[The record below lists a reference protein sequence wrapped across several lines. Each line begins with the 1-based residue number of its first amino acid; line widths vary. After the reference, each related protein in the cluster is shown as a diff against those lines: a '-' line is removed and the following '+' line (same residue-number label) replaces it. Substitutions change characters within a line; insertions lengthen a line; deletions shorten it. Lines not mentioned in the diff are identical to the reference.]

1 MTTITAGRPPIAMLV
16 AAGVVLGI
24 AYTLSPL
31 TVLSLAGLAWVVWWA
46 GQGLSPRARRYFYV
60 TVSVAVALRLAAIAG
75 LFLFAD
81 PAKPF
86 DTFFGDEE
94 LFKSRGLW
102 LRNIGLGIP
111 LSPADVI
118 YAFDDTG
125 KSGYLFVLAY
135 IQALVGDAP
144 YGVHVFN
151 ASVYLIGAL
160 VMFRWVRPAFGTL
173 AASAGVT
180 VLFFLPSLFVWSISA
195 LKEPSYTLV
204 AVGELLC
211 AMQVARAPKWWL
223 RVLAVVGVI
232 ALGWELGSL
241 RKGGQIVAALGATTG
256 LAAGLTITRPRLT
269 LAACVLAPLLAAM
282 VMTRP
287 AVQDRLLGIA
297 RDSAWYHSG
306 HVMTPG
312 YSYKLLAPW
321 LYYDIHAISSLPPAP
336 AAAFVIKAAASYV
349 VEPLPWKVET
359 RTILGY
365 LPEHMFWL
373 LLMALVP
380 FGFIAGLR
388 RDALLTCLLAAH
400 AFAVM
405 MMVALTS
412 GNVGT
417 LIRHRGLALPYLIWL
432 SALGACRLL
441 AWATPAPRNIAG
453 GSE

>member
-1 MTTITAGRPPIAMLV
+1 MTTMTAARPPIAVLA
-16 AAGVVLGI
+16 AAGVALGV

-31 TVLSLAGLAWVVWWA
+31 TVLSLAGLSWVVWWA
-46 GQGLSPRARRYFYV
+46 GQGLSPRARHFFYV
-60 TVSVAVALRLAAIAG
+60 TVGVAVALRLAAIAG

-102 LRNIGLGIP
+102 LRNIGLGVP

-144 YGVHVFN
+144 YGMHVLN
-151 ASVYLIGAL
+151 ASMYLSGVL
-160 VMFRWVRPAFGTL
+160 VMFRWVRPAFGTF
-173 AASAGVT
+173 AAFAGMT
-180 VLFFLPSLFVWSISA
+180 SLFFLPSLFVWSISA

-211 AMQVARAPKWWL
+211 AVQIARAPKWWL
-223 RVLAVVGVI
+223 RGLAVAGVI

-269 LAACVLAPLLAAM
+269 LAACVLAPVLAVM

-287 AVQDRLLGIA
+287 AVQDRVLGIA
-297 RDSAWYHSG
+297 RESAWYHSG
-306 HVMTPG
+306 HVMTAG
-312 YSYKLLAPW
+312 YSYKLLSPW
-321 LYYDIHAISSLPPAP
+321 LYYDVPAITKMAPAP
-336 AAAFVIKAAASYV
+336 AAAFAIKAVAAYL
-349 VEPLPWKVET
+349 VEPLPWKIET
-359 RTILGY
+359 PTILGY
-365 LPEHMFWL
+365 LPEHLFWL
-373 LLMALVP
+373 VALALVP
-380 FGFIAGLR
+380 FGFVTGLR

-400 AFAVM
+400 ALAVM

-432 SALGACRLL
+432 SALGASRLL
-441 AWATPAPRNIAG
+441 AWAAPAPRSVAG